1 MAEKF
6 VARVHHAYTKAKPD
20 EIDLSPGDI
29 IRVTNNE
36 HDSWWVGHNESTKER
51 GWFPSN
57 FVSKVETKSKTKT
70 KRCVRCIKQF
80 VVDEEDENYQDLIPL
95 EVGDI
100 IEVGKELE
108 G

>member
-6 VARVHHAYTKAKPD
+6 VAKAHHAYTKAKPD

-36 HDSWWVGHNESTKER
+36 HDAWWVGHNESTKER

-57 FVSKVETKSKTKT
+57 FVKIETKSSKAKN
-70 KRCVRCIKQF
+70 KRHVRCIKQYIA
-80 VVDEEDENYQDLIPL
+80 DDDDDDAL
-95 EVGDI
+95 
-100 IEVGKELE
+100 
-108 G
+108 